1 MQIGFKS
8 KLGRWLTHW
17 LAKEPDSDAGN
28 AYLYDFERLSSELR
42 AGDVLLIEGR
52 SRVSNVIKMIT
63 QSPWTHAALYV
74 GRLYDVTNPKVR
86 ETLQAHY
93 DGSPDEQLIIEALLG
108 EGTVI
113 HPLSKYR
120 QDHLRICR
128 PKGLSPADGQRV
140 LGFAV
145 NKLGLDYDVRQLLDL
160 ARFMFP
166 YTIVPRRW
174 RSSLF
179 VHNAG
184 PQTRTVCSTMLA
196 EAFDSVDFPILPF
209 VGKEQNRFH
218 LYKRNPRLL
227 TPKDF
232 DYSPYFDIIKYPF
245 FGIDDVTLYRQLP
258 WSDSHL
264 YCNDLSDCRPPVS
277 VTPAPEALMEPEETP
292 AVPMEPEE
300 TPEALVEPE
309 ETRAEHVLESELG
322 DNGPEDGRTR
332 QFVNLLEA
340 MLPGGARREAR
351 NRDH

>member
-8 KLGRWLTHW
+8 SMGRWLTHW
-17 LAKEPDSDAGN
+17 LTREPETDASN
-28 AYLYDFERLSSELR
+28 AYLYDFERLSYELR
-42 AGDVLLIEGR
+42 AGDVLLVEGR

-63 QSPWTHAALYV
+63 QSPWTHAALYI
-74 GRLYDVTNPKVR
+74 GRLYDITDPDVR
-86 ETLQAHY
+86 ATLQEHY

-120 QDHLRICR
+120 HDHLRICR

-140 LGFAV
+140 LAYAV
-145 NKLGLDYDVRQLLDL
+145 RKLGLDYDVRQLLDL

-184 PQTRTVCSTMLA
+184 SQTRTVCSTMLA
-196 EAFDSVDFPILPF
+196 EAYDSVDFPVLPF
-209 VGKEQNRFH
+209 VDKERDRYH
-218 LYKRNPRLL
+218 LYRRNPRLL

-258 WSDSHL
+258 WSESHL
-264 YCNDLSDCRPPVS
+264 YCNDPSDCIPS
-277 VTPAPEALMEPEETP
+277 ES
-292 AVPMEPEE
+292 
-300 TPEALVEPE
+300 TPEPDIVAEGVDGSLEPLAQSQLDDNASE
-309 ETRAEHVLESELG
+309 EGRA
-322 DNGPEDGRTR
+322 R

-340 MLPGGARREAR
+340 MLPGGARRETR